1 MEAFLIYQLKVA
13 LLAAA
18 LFLLYKLLLAR
29 QTFHGFNRAMLLLIC
44 VLSLVMPFCYI
55 QGGDTVSRIRDRL
68 GIAALAGNWELLKEP
83 EGKANSDGYQIH
95 GTMYQQDEQTLAD
108 ATLNSQVDMAGSRH
122 RTETA
127 ELAET
132 IQLPAHQP
140 LTARRILAIVLF
152 AAWCIG
158 FIWVAVSKVISL
170 ISLRRVISEGRY
182 ADRLDECD
190 LLESEHISQPMNWMH
205 CILMPRD
212 WMEKENMA
220 VWKHE
225 MSHASKSHSLDMLL
239 VDLMQI
245 FQWFNPVMLLL
256 NKEIEMI
263 HEFEADRAVLESGA
277 DARQYKLT
285 LVSAVAKSRG
295 LAMTSWLRQTNLK
308 KRIDMMQRKKS
319 NRWNRLRALFIPVVT
334 VLFLLLNV
342 QITNAQNQNDGL
354 HWPVFEDGKVWIF
367 KDGTAKV
374 QTFDHVTANMKVD
387 QVAEYLKNYEGY
399 KTTRMTLMYT
409 YDIDGLAQAQPLA
422 EQLLKAGIR
431 INVANNEGM
440 LQEMTMPEYRLVRIY
455 GPEKDGQY
463 RFEMNCNNHQVRL
476 MHLGS
481 DEPYPYKDLSIS
493 GDTKLMLKWID
504 LFDGHGLAIYPAESM
519 PNSDLQKFADAAWS
533 RGVEQVSV
541 VQKENGRITLIPQG
555 TNMTKEF
562 GNVSV
567 IEAVN
572 RMNAMHTDFEN
583 STVIEHPQFS
593 YNSNSSL
600 LNVVK
605 VVRCSDKTAI
615 IYQAFQ
621 GPDLW
626 ITDDDNDGIL
636 KCDGKEYR
644 QTGGYGLEGFEHKYF
659 WSPDFGQYV
668 FVDYYPALPADAKV
682 VDVCNAAGNAFIKNL
697 QVSNSLPEG
706 FYDQFV
712 NMAISG
718 RYMLKTLDKVDNDD
732 AGYDNFNV
740 SDIEFTDSETSVRC
754 GMSLA
759 QSPTFPGY
767 INDFK
772 LIFPDG
778 TEMAPIRVEGVPV
791 GQDFNRGGDFVANHF
806 QIIFPKLDPKLF
818 RDGENVIRLTGIVC
832 HEPVEVILL
841 EPERILYSK
850 VYPDKI
856 EPGEYDAN
864 VLVLENWKVKDL
876 CHLENF
882 TVGKDGTIS
891 VKGDTTGKL
900 KDGKYKQKPVTDSNK
915 FSTED
920 INFISL
926 SLKGKSIKFLV
937 TAELENDK
945 LSTIQMIPVPD
956 NVTDFE
962 SYEPEWVLLLNPLP
976 ELKSYEIK
984 IGN

>member
-13 LLAAA
+13 LLAAV
-18 LFLLYKLLLAR
+18 LFLLYRLLLSK
-29 QTFHGFNRAMLLLIC
+29 QTFHGFNRAMLLFIC
-44 VLSLVMPFCYI
+44 VLSLVLPFCHV
-55 QGGDTVSRIRDRL
+55 QGGDTVSRIRDGL
-68 GIAALAGNWELLKEP
+68 GLTALAKNRQPVNEP
-83 EGKANSDGYQIH
+83 EAKTDSGDDSIFETVY
-95 GTMYQQDEQTLAD
+95 MPDEQALAE
-108 ATLNSQVDMAGSRH
+108 AAMNSHMAGSQH

-132 IQLPAHQP
+132 EQVPAQQP
-140 LTARRILAIVLF
+140 LSARRIIAIVLF
-152 AAWCIG
+152 TAWCIG

-170 ISLRRVISEGRY
+170 ISLRRVIREGRY

-205 CILMPRD
+205 CILMPRN
-212 WMEKENMA
+212 WLEKENLA

-225 MSHASKSHSLDMLL
+225 MSHARKSHSLDMLL
-239 VDLMQI
+239 VDIIQV

-256 NKEIEMI
+256 SKEMEMI

-285 LVSAVAKSRG
+285 LVSAVAESRG

-308 KRIDMMQRKKS
+308 KRIDMMQREES
-319 NRWNRLRALFIPVVT
+319 NRWNRLRALFIPVVA

-342 QITNAQNQNDGL
+342 NARAQESDF
-354 HWPVFEDGKVWIF
+354 HWPIFEDGKVWIF

-387 QVAEYLKNYEGY
+387 EVAGYLKKYEGY

-463 RFEMNCNNHQVRL
+463 RFEMNCNNHRVRL
-476 MHLGS
+476 MRMGS
-481 DEPYPYKDLSIS
+481 NDPYPYKDLSIS

-519 PNSDLQKFADAAWS
+519 PNSDLQKFANAAWG
-533 RGVEQVSV
+533 RGIEQVSV
-541 VQKENGRITLIPQG
+541 VQKENERITLIPQG

-567 IEAVN
+567 NEAVN

-593 YNSNSSL
+593 YNSNPRFY
-600 LNVVK
+600 NVTK
-605 VVRCSDKTAI
+605 VVRCSDKTVLVTMAS
-615 IYQAFQ
+615 Q

-626 ITDDDNDGIL
+626 ITGDDNDGFL

-659 WSPDFGQYV
+659 WSPDFGHYV
-668 FVDYYPALPADAKV
+668 LVDYYPALPADAKV

-706 FYDQFV
+706 YYDQFV
-712 NMAISG
+712 KMAING
-718 RYMLKTLDKVDNDD
+718 RYYLKTLDKVNNDD
-732 AGYDNFNV
+732 AGFDNFSV
-740 SDIEFTDSETSVRC
+740 SEIEFTDSETSVSC
-754 GMSLA
+754 HMELA
-759 QSPTFPGY
+759 QSPAFPGY

-772 LIFPDG
+772 LIFTDG
-778 TEMAPIRVEGVPV
+778 TEMAPVRVEGVPV

-806 QIIFPKLDPKLF
+806 QIVFPKLDPKLF
-818 RDGENVIRLTGIVC
+818 RDGEIGIRLTGIVC
-832 HEPVEVILL
+832 HEPVEIILQ

-864 VLVLENWKVKDL
+864 VLVLENWKVKDR

-900 KDGKYKQKPVTDSNK
+900 KDGKYKQKTVADSDKLLKRPNHT
-915 FSTED
+915 S
-920 INFISL
+920 FISL
-926 SLKGKSIKFLV
+926 SLKGNSIKFSV
-937 TAELENDK
+937 VARLENGE
-945 LSTIQMIPVPD
+945 LSQIQMQPVPD
-956 NVTDFE
+956 NVTDLE
-962 SYEPEWVLLLNPLP
+962 SYEPEWVLLLNPVP

>member
-13 LLAAA
+13 LLAAV
-18 LFLLYKLLLAR
+18 LFLLYRLLLSK
-29 QTFHGFNRAMLLLIC
+29 QTFHGFNRAMLLFIC
-44 VLSLVMPFCYI
+44 VLSLVLPFCHV
-55 QGGDTVSRIRDRL
+55 QGGDTVSRIRDGL
-68 GIAALAGNWELLKEP
+68 GLTALAKNRQPVNEP
-83 EGKANSDGYQIH
+83 EAKTDSGDDSIFETVY
-95 GTMYQQDEQTLAD
+95 MPDEQALAE
-108 ATLNSQVDMAGSRH
+108 AAMNSHMAGSQH

-132 IQLPAHQP
+132 EQVPAQQP
-140 LTARRILAIVLF
+140 LSARRIIAIVLF
-152 AAWCIG
+152 TAWCIG

-170 ISLRRVISEGRY
+170 ISLRRVIREGRY
-182 ADRLDECD
+182 ADRLEECD

-205 CILMPRD
+205 CILMPRN
-212 WMEKENMA
+212 WLEKENLA

-225 MSHASKSHSLDMLL
+225 MSHARKSHSLDMLL
-239 VDLMQI
+239 VDLMQV

-256 NKEIEMI
+256 SKEMEMI

-285 LVSAVAKSRG
+285 LVSAVAESRG

-308 KRIDMMQRKKS
+308 KRIDMMQREES
-319 NRWNRLRALFIPVVT
+319 NRWNRLRALFIPVVA

-342 QITNAQNQNDGL
+342 NARAQESDF
-354 HWPVFEDGKVWIF
+354 HWPIFEDGKVWIF

-387 QVAEYLKNYEGY
+387 EVAGYLKKYDGY

-422 EQLLKAGIR
+422 EQLLKVGIR

-455 GPEKDGQY
+455 GPEEDGQY
-463 RFEMNCNNHQVRL
+463 RFEMNCNNHQIRL
-476 MHLGS
+476 MRMGS
-481 DEPYPYKDLSIS
+481 NDPYPYKDLSIS

-504 LFDGHGLAIYPAESM
+504 LFDGHGLAIYPTESM
-519 PNSDLQKFADAAWS
+519 PNSDLQKFADAAWD

-541 VQKENGRITLIPQG
+541 VQKEIGRITLIPQG
-555 TNMTKEF
+555 TDMTKEF

-567 IEAVN
+567 IEAVD
-572 RMNAMHTDFEN
+572 RMNAKHTDFEN

-593 YNSNSSL
+593 YNSNPSFH
-600 LNVVK
+600 NVTK
-605 VVRCSDKTAI
+605 VVRCSDKTVI
-615 IYQAFQ
+615 VTMAFQ

-626 ITDDDNDGIL
+626 ITGDDNDGIL

-644 QTGGYGLEGFEHKYF
+644 QTGGYGLEGFERKYF

-668 FVDYYPALPADAKV
+668 LVDYYPALPADAKT
-682 VDVCNAAGNAFIKNL
+682 VDVCDADGDAFIKNL
-697 QVSNSLPEG
+697 QISNSLPEG

-712 NMAISG
+712 NMAISR

-732 AGYDNFNV
+732 AGYDNFSV

-791 GQDFNRGGDFVANHF
+791 GQDFNRGGDFVENHF
-806 QIIFPKLDPKLF
+806 QLVFPKLDPQLF
-818 RDGENVIRLTGIVC
+818 RDKENLIRLTGIVC

-841 EPERILYSK
+841 EPERKVYSME
-850 VYPDKI
+850 YPDKI

-864 VLVLENWKVKDL
+864 VLVLENWEVKDQ

-900 KDGKYKQKPVTDSNK
+900 KDGKYKQKTVADSDKLLKRPNHT
-915 FSTED
+915 S
-920 INFISL
+920 FISL
-926 SLKGKSIKFLV
+926 SLKGNSIKFSV
-937 TAELENDK
+937 VAHLENGE
-945 LSTIQMIPVPD
+945 LSQIQMQPVPD
-956 NVTDFE
+956 NVTDLE
-962 SYEPEWVLLLNPLP
+962 SYEPEWVLLLNPVP